1 VISESNEEA
10 RPMTRRPLTM
20 IAATAGATLALAAG
34 ASGSMMHPEL
44 GAHLSGM
51 GEHGVVNLQLTA
63 GSGKV
68 CWTFDLPKKL
78 DATVAA
84 IHTGAAGA
92 TLLELGMHFT
102 AKGCETE
109 SKMTLEH
116 LEAKPAS
123 YSVWVNTKAHMGEL
137 RGALFAG
144 MAHM

>member
-1 VISESNEEA
+1 
-10 RPMTRRPLTM
+10 MTRRPLTM
-20 IAATAGATLALAAG
+20 IAATGAALALAGG
-34 ASGSMMHPEL
+34 AQATMMHPEL

-63 GSGKV
+63 SSGKV
-68 CWTFDLPKKL
+68 CWNFDVPGKL
-78 DATVAA
+78 GATGAA
-84 IHTGAAGA
+84 IHTGTSGPV
-92 TLLELGMHFT
+92 LLELGMHYT
-102 AKGCETE
+102 AKGCEKE

-116 LEAKPAS
+116 LEAKPGS